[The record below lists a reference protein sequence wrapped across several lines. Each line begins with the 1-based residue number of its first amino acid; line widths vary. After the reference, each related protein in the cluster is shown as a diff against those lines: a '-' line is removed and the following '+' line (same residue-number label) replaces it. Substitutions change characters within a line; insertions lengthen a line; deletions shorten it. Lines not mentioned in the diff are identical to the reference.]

1 MIYCC
6 KLKNRENDFVCAA
19 LIELDHQ
26 EEDDISELHRIFNDK
41 ITEYCWEEEQND
53 ENALI
58 ILRDTLLEFSNNPN
72 LNIGL
77 EGNKEI
83 VTQNIIKNKFTYRCQ
98 IENGIISFYEDCDR
112 TYNVDYICYK
122 SHEDYLDILNEF

>member
-19 LIELDHQ
+19 LIELDQ
-26 EEDDISELHRIFNDK
+26 EWVDISVFNRIFNDK
-41 ITEYCWEEEQND
+41 LTEYCWEEDQND

-58 ILRDTLLEFSNNPN
+58 ILRDTLLELSNNPN

-98 IENGIISFYEDCDR
+98 IGNGIISFYEDCDR
-112 TYNVDYICYK
+112 IYNVDYVCYK
-122 SHEDYLDILNEF
+122 SHEDDLGIY